1 MPLDADFSKINAR
14 SAVRTTQDQ
23 LGCRWPQVQ
32 QPGWRHRGPDAEL
45 RGDTEQRRPGVATP
59 RQVSGPIDPASPS
72 SRFSDRGPA
81 EDELVDAGDERPPDS
96 FGGLLR
102 FLRLEHR
109 FTQEDLAERTGL
121 SVRTIVDL
129 EGGRVRRPR
138 HRSIHLLADALGLN
152 AAQRESFADLATR
165 DYWAGRQRQGRA
177 ADKE

>member
-1 MPLDADFSKINAR
+1 MPPDADFSKINAR
-14 SAVRTTQDQ
+14 AAVRTAQDQ

-32 QPGWRHRGPDAEL
+32 QPGWRHRGLDAEP
-45 RGDTEQRRPGVATP
+45 RGDTEQRRPGVAAP
-59 RQVSGPIDPASPS
+59 RQASGPAGPASPS
-72 SRFSDRGPA
+72 SRSSDSGPA
-81 EDELVDAGDERPPDS
+81 EGGLGDSDDERPPDS

-109 FTQEDLAERTGL
+109 YTQEDLAERTGL

-138 HRSIHLLADALGLN
+138 HRSIQLLADALGLN

-165 DYWAGRQRQGRA
+165 EYWAGRQRQERA
-177 ADKE
+177 VDN